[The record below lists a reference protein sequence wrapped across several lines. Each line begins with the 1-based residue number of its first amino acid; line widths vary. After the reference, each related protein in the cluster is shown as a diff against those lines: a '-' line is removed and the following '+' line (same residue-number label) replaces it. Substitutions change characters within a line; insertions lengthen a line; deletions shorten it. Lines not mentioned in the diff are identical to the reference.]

1 MESATAAD
9 LIAAMSGMRRALRRR
24 VGRAGGVADL
34 SEAQREL
41 VRTVRRQPGIR
52 VGEAAADLHL
62 AANTVSTLVTGLS
75 AAGWLRRETDPE
87 DGRSALLFL
96 TPDAEERVAEWR
108 DRRQAILSEALQALD
123 QDERDRIDQALPAL
137 QRIVDRLQDN
147 V

>member
-1 MESATAAD
+1 
-9 LIAAMSGMRRALRRR
+9 MSGMRRALRRR
-24 VGRAGGVADL
+24 VGRTGGVADL

-41 VRTVRRQPGIR
+41 VRVVRRKPGIR
-52 VGEAAADLHL
+52 VGEAAAQLHL

-75 AAGWLRRETDPE
+75 SSGWLRRETDPE

-96 TPDAEERVAEWR
+96 TQDAEECVAEWR
-108 DRRQAILSEALQALD
+108 DRRQAVLSEALETLD

-137 QRIVDRLQDN
+137 RRMVDLLQEQ

>member
-1 MESATAAD
+1 
-9 LIAAMSGMRRALRRR
+9 MRRALRRR
-24 VGRAGGVADL
+24 VGRTGGVADL

-41 VRTVRRQPGIR
+41 VRVVRRQPGIR
-52 VGEAAADLHL
+52 VGAAAAELHL

-75 AAGWLRRETDPE
+75 SAGWLRRETDPG

-108 DRRQAILSEALQALD
+108 DRRLAIVSEVLESLD
-123 QDERDRIDQALPAL
+123 EDDRARIDQALPAL
-137 QRIVDRLQDN
+137 QRMVDLLQEN

>member
-1 MESATAAD
+1 
-9 LIAAMSGMRRALRRR
+9 MSGMRRALRRR
-24 VGRAGGVADL
+24 VGRTGGVADL

-41 VRTVRRQPGIR
+41 VRVVRRKPGIR
-52 VGEAAADLHL
+52 VGEAAAQLHL

-75 AAGWLRRETDPE
+75 SSGWLRRETDPV

-108 DRRQAILSEALQALD
+108 DRRQAVLSEALETLD

-137 QRIVDRLQDN
+137 RRMVDLLQEQ